1 MKSFNVI
8 TCMAARESGGMFW
21 SYFPVRNP
29 PANGDHVMRP
39 EPTKAQQTHALVA
52 TVQTKQEEL

>member
-1 MKSFNVI
+1 
-8 TCMAARESGGMFW
+8 MAARESGGMFW

-29 PANGDHVMRP
+29 PANGDQVMRP